1 MSKNDGASYLQAS
14 CTAVIDY
21 FLHGFTYTLQALL
34 IASVVLATVQAVKEV
49 IDERST
55 AGK

>member
-1 MSKNDGASYLQAS
+1 VSKNDGASYLQAS

>member
-1 MSKNDGASYLQAS
+1 
-14 CTAVIDY
+14 VIDY